1 MNKRLILTGVIFTI
15 SFVVLMVFCILIHQN
30 GGDPLPMD
38 IWARDLAYSTRGEKG
53 GFGYWFWRL
62 LTETGDKYFL
72 VALGIALLFYTRLD
86 YRFLIFVLGVVLEAL
101 LNGAFKGVYQR
112 PRPDFEMWWMY
123 ESSTS
128 FPSGHSTSTGF
139 VYPYLIFI
147 FVLTEKDK
155 RIKLPVIILS
165 GLFMFI
171 VPVSRI
177 VLGMHYLSDCIAGLS
192 LGLITSA
199 LFMAL
204 TLLFQ
209 EYNIL
214 PKGVIPLFKKKKEI
228 EDNNQ

>member
-1 MNKRLILTGVIFTI
+1 MNKRLILTGVI
-15 SFVVLMVFCILIHQN
+15 
-30 GGDPLPMD
+30 
-38 IWARDLAYSTRGEKG
+38 YSTRGEKG

-147 FVLTEKDK
+147 FALTEKDK

-165 GLFMFI
+165 GVFMFI